1 MIKSEETTIDVGI
14 FRGFVWSYCLL
25 SWCFFSLGFFLST
38 LSFFPNLSSALRI
51 FLFRNLAFFFFAVL
65 PSLGDMSAFNFHHF
79 PPMTPLFSRSAFF
92 GRFFFVLP
100 GRKNCQ
106 APFSILFQLA
116 FTPHFCIFY
125 VRLTIILS
133 FKLFV
138 PVQSSHSFVT
148 VSIWLLCLRIQS
160 SLCIIT
166 GLLWLSSKRPL
177 RYLLI
182 IVSSTSYIPHSL

>member
-1 MIKSEETTIDVGI
+1 MSGSSVGSFGLI
-14 FRGFVWSYCLL
+14 VFCPGASFPWASFFQLYR
-25 SWCFFSLGFFLST
+25 FSLT
-38 LSFFPNLSSALRI
+38 YRQHY
-51 FLFRNLAFFFFAVL
+51 AFFFFEILHSFFAVL